1 MTVYKGCTVTTLL
14 SPCPFRLYYLP
25 QKNGVGDDVV
35 QQLLKP
41 IRWVVQHGKL
51 LVALLS
57 GGGQEFYLLLLIL
70 YAVAII
76 L

>member
-1 MTVYKGCTVTTLL
+1 M
-14 SPCPFRLYYLP
+14 
-25 QKNGVGDDVV
+25 GDDVV

-41 IRWVVQHGKL
+41 LLWVVQHGKL